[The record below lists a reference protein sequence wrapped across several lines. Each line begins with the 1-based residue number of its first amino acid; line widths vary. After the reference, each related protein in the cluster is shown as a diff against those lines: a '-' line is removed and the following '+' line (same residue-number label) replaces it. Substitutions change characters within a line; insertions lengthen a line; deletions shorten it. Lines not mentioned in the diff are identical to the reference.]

1 MTEDQRA
8 LIAYFQQ
15 HRHILPSVINFFSWQ
30 SRHCTPVEAVLFWKS
45 LTRDE
50 RLEYAWQIDLAM
62 YEIRM
67 EFTV

>member
-1 MTEDQRA
+1 MTQEQKD
-8 LIAYFQQ
+8 LIAYFTANS
-15 HRHILPSVINFFSWQ
+15 HILPSVINFFSWQ

-50 RLEYAWQIDLAM
+50 RLEYAWQIENAM

-67 EFTV
+67 EFAA